1 MQKVDKK
8 VKVKLGLQMRK
19 TGSKLCGGTNMPV
32 VRKITAKYEF
42 CDAEEQLEF
51 YIVKTED

>member
-1 MQKVDKK
+1 MDKK

-32 VRKITAKYEF
+32 VRKITVKYEF
-42 CDAEEQLEF
+42 CDPEEQLEF

>member
-1 MQKVDKK
+1 
-8 VKVKLGLQMRK
+8 MRK

-32 VRKITAKYEF
+32 VRKITVKYEF